1 MASTRPPVCGGLV
14 ESSNGNGGLGTD
26 CASSGLVLMA
36 LQELVGMTEGLLPD
50 RVRRDLIDARARLVD
65 DRFNLAVLGEFKRG
79 KSTLVNALLGRSVLP
94 TGVLPLTAVATV
106 VAAGRRDRLVVEFGN
121 GHVEERPV
129 GELASYV
136 TEAGNPGNGLG
147 VELVRLELDHEEL
160 LSAGV
165 ELVDTPGIGSIH
177 SHNTD
182 AAYAFLPRI
191 DAALG
196 VLDAGQPLTDA
207 ERRLFV
213 DATRRI
219 PRLLVVL
226 NKIDHLEQCDRDAAT
241 EFVRS
246 TLGGLI
252 EQEGVEVFAVSARN
266 GDGMIQLRERL
277 LALAVGERDAL
288 LVRSA
293 SAVGA
298 SVAGD
303 AAQAARFEARAIR
316 LPLDELESR
325 VREFDCRVVELQAAS
340 VEAGELL
347 EQGLARTVRQL
358 VNQPLQAYAR
368 SRESE
373 LRAELARRAEELRD
387 TSARELS
394 EVLDRW
400 VADTIHAMFAELVP
414 RFEASVAEEL
424 SALQTR
430 YAARVRAILEQVQAV
445 AEDVFGTSAGG
456 RLPAS
461 GLRAPSRFSFKLE
474 DPENAL
480 DMIVGFGRTL
490 VPGALGRRLV
500 VRDAE
505 QRLIDMTDRHAGRL
519 RSELAERVARTTGD
533 YRRELETAVDEA
545 AAAIRAAI
553 DRAHEERSRG
563 EQRAVGRL
571 RALAEIEQRCDA
583 LGKALTGAA

>member
-1 MASTRPPVCGGLV
+1 M
-14 ESSNGNGGLGTD
+14 ESSSGNGGLGTD
-26 CASSGLVLMA
+26 SASCGLVLKA
-36 LQELVGMTEGLLPD
+36 LQELVGVTEGLLPD
-50 RVRRDLIDARARLVD
+50 RVRRDLIDARARVVG

-106 VAAGRRDRLVVEFGN
+106 VAAGPRDRLVVEFGS
-121 GHVEERPV
+121 GRIEERPV
-129 GELASYV
+129 GELADYV
-136 TEAGNPGNGLG
+136 TEAGNPGNRLG
-147 VELVRLELDHEEL
+147 VELVRLELDHEL

-177 SHNTD
+177 SHNTE

-196 VLDAGQPLTDA
+196 VLDAGQPLTEA
-207 ERRLFV
+207 ERRLFA

-246 TLGGLI
+246 TLEGLV
-252 EQEGVEVFAVSARN
+252 EQEGVEVFAVSARH
-266 GDGMIQLRERL
+266 GDGLIQLRTRL
-277 LALAVGERDAL
+277 LALAVGEREAL

-303 AAQAARFEARAIR
+303 AAQAARFEATAIR

-325 VREFDCRVVELQAAS
+325 AREFDRRVVDLQAAS
-340 VEAGELL
+340 VEAGDLL
-347 EQGLARTVRQL
+347 EQGSARTVRQL
-358 VNQPLQAYAR
+358 VNEPLQAYAR

-373 LRAELARRAEELRD
+373 LRAALARRAEEFREV
-387 TSARELS
+387 SARELG
-394 EVLDRW
+394 EDLDRW
-400 VADTIHAMFAELVP
+400 VEDTIHAMFAELVP

-430 YAARVRAILEQVQAV
+430 YAARVGAILEQVQAV
-445 AEDVFGTSAGG
+445 AEDVFGTSAGERMPG
-456 RLPAS
+456 S
-461 GLRAPSRFSFKLE
+461 GLRAPSRFSFKLQ

-519 RSELAERVARTTGD
+519 RSELAERVAKTTGE

-553 DRAHEERSRG
+553 DRAHEDCSRG
-563 EQRAVGRL
+563 EQRAASRL